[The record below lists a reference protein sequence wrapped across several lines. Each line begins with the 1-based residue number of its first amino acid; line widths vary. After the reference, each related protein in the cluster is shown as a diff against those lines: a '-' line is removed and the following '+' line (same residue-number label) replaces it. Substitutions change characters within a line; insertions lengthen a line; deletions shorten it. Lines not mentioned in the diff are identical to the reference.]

1 MFDVRVDREVLGLYY
16 ESLET
21 NETNLPP
28 IWPKM
33 KLMTLYGAHTNSI
46 TGIEVDE
53 NRKLAA
59 SASKDGSVK
68 LWNLNLNGSHESFN
82 NYLMQDFSGHC
93 KTWPLDFDFLNSQIV
108 VCDGDITVWDINR
121 GVRVKTVTQ
130 DPIDR
135 IISVTAMNGRK
146 GYVGAQMSHLQYVT
160 FFYILTLRFSCFQVF

>member
-1 MFDVRVDREVLGLYY
+1 MFDARIDKEALGSYY

-21 NETNLPP
+21 IETDLPP

-68 LWNLNLNGSHESFN
+68 LWSLNLNGSCHESLN
-82 NYLMQDFSGHC
+82 SYLMQDFSGHC
-93 KTWPLDFDFLNSQIV
+93 RTWPLDFDFLNGQIV
-108 VCDGDITVWDINR
+108 VCDGEITVWDINR
-121 GVRVKTVTQ
+121 GVRLKTITQ

-135 IISVTAMNGRK
+135 IISVATMNGRK
-146 GYVGAQMSHLQYVT
+146 GYVGAQMSHLQYVRS
-160 FFYILTLRFSCFQVF
+160 FLKYIM